1 MKVRYNSETG
11 RLGKAY
17 PDTMLVPNPYIVLT
31 TQEVNNIA
39 NQTDK
44 IAYVINNEVVLKDKA
59 EIEAQELAIKEAK
72 RIAMLH
78 MTKLDFFTYVCK
90 PYGITYSQL
99 ETIVS
104 ENEDL
109 KAAWNLCN
117 HVYRGNEQL
126 NNYILTVIPSLTT
139 EQLNQIFEEHCAKEE

>member
-1 MKVRYNSETG
+1 MKVRYNNKTG

-17 PDTMLVPNPYIVLT
+17 PETMLVPDPYIILT
-31 TQEVNNIA
+31 TDEIDNIV

-44 IAYVINNEVVLKDKA
+44 IAFVVDGSVVLKDKA
-59 EIEAQELAIKEAK
+59 ELEAEEARIKEAK

-78 MTKLDFFTYVCK
+78 MTKQDFFNYVCK

-99 ETIVS
+99 EAIVAG
-104 ENEDL
+104 NDDL
-109 KAAWNLCN
+109 RAAWNLCN

-126 NNYILTVIPSLTT
+126 NNYILTVLPALTAEKLT
-139 EQLNQIFEEHCAKEE
+139 EIFEEHCAE

>member
-17 PDTMLVPNPYIVLT
+17 PETMQVPDPYIILT
-31 TQEVNNIA
+31 TDEIDDIV

-44 IAYVINNEVVLKDKA
+44 IAFVVDGSVVLKDRA
-59 EIEAQELAIKEAK
+59 EIEAQEQEIKEAK

-78 MTKLDFFTYVCK
+78 MTKQDFFNYVCK
-90 PYGITYSQL
+90 PYGVTYSQL
-99 ETIVS
+99 EGIVAT
-104 ENEDL
+104 NDDL
-109 KAAWNLCN
+109 RAAWNLCN

-126 NNYILTVIPSLTT
+126 NNYILTVIPALTV
-139 EQLNQIFEEHCAKEE
+139 EKLNEIFEEHCAKE